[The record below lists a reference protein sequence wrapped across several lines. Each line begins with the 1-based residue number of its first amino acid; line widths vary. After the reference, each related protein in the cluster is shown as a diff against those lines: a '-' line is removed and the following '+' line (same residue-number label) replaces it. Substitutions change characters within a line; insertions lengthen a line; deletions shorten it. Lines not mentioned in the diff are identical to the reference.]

1 MKVDFSHDL
10 VFLWEKRE
18 LWDDQSGLDRP
29 SIPYHPTDG
38 TIGGIG
44 VAIHCK
50 KENRM
55 LGSNTDAL
63 LTCCLFLFPK

>member
-29 SIPYHPTDG
+29 SPAD
-38 TIGGIG
+38 
-44 VAIHCK
+44 
-50 KENRM
+50 
-55 LGSNTDAL
+55 
-63 LTCCLFLFPK
+63 